1 MIMHLSYCAVVVS
14 ITKALNPTETPLKMK
29 HARNII
35 IATYRTKEVKSV
47 WSIITRQP
55 LMEHRFTAWKFC
67 HMLHKVMREGHPI
80 CLKQSLTH
88 KALILE
94 VGKLWGHL
102 QDGVGT
108 CIESYTKLVV
118 NKLEFH
124 EKNAIFPGSLLLEF
138 NEVEKFAEDDRNV
151 YFQLC
156 VEVFDYLDHIIDVQ
170 SKIFASVNIFRMSS
184 MTPQGQCRLAPL
196 ITLIQDSNPLYDIS
210 VRLMFKLH
218 NGLPSDVL
226 TGHRDRFNDL
236 FSKIKYFYDNVRPL
250 QYFADVIQ
258 VPSLPENAPN
268 FLSQIDL
275 GNYVA
280 PKVYVKQD
288 QEEPAENLVDNLTP
302 IENPDLS
309 QRDNIIKRLQEE
321 LLEKE
326 NQLKN
331 EAKLISKISE
341 LNLRNRSLESE
352 LSTIKEKF
360 LEVMISN
367 ENLETQLKEASGFR
381 SETRE
386 WEEKTKSMEE
396 KFEKIK
402 LMYAK
407 LREEHVNLLRMQSE
421 EKRTLHSEK
430 ESKACLEMDVKESK
444 FKIEEM
450 QKMLNMKTMECENQL
465 ADKNLEITKLK
476 TEITQK
482 KDAFKELKSE
492 CDAHAV
498 KYQELLKKNDCET
511 ELSRKLNDDV
521 NLKELKYAA
530 LLEEKAHCEAKI
542 TSMNS
547 TIHSITNEKY
557 ELDKRLHNL
566 DENVLSLNEELEKAK
581 KEIDELKRKKN
592 EAEHLLSEAVSSM
605 MKETFKILD
614 CLVDS
619 ELTAEKALENIKQLQ
634 RLLRQLSAE
643 YSRYSN
649 SPNEINGLISTC
661 LNLMHTITT
670 LHTCVVYISNNTSDL
685 VKAEDILRNCNEFRD
700 SLKPV
705 YQILSNK
712 RDPKILQDTI
722 ESIPSAKLKAMQE
735 LMLSLINIS
744 PEGHNLEYMLQ
755 MELKAMDQI
764 IEEAT
769 NKIIEIYS
777 DSKSSNNGIK
787 LEVHDKIL
795 DSCTSLMKS
804 IKILIKKSRLL
815 QEEIVAQGKGHFPA
829 KEFYKRNSQWAEGL
843 ISASKN
849 IAKGANFLVES
860 ANKFFTTESSNNF
873 EIIVAAQEIA
883 ASTAQLVIASKVKA
897 DKNSQKLVEL
907 TKASRD
913 VSQATG
919 SVVAAVK
926 DGNIQLDNFNE
937 LELTQLTPSQMKT
950 REMEIHVKVLE
961 LEQALQNERYKLM
974 SFRKTCYKNT
984 QED

>member
-1 MIMHLSYCAVVVS
+1 MDKDSNNLVVS

-280 PKVYVKQD
+280 PTVYVKQD

-309 QRDNIIKRLQEE
+309 ERDNIIKRLQEE

-331 EAKLISKISE
+331 EAKLICKMSE
-341 LNLRNRSLESE
+341 VNLKNRSLETE

-360 LEVMISN
+360 IELMISN

-450 QKMLNMKTMECENQL
+450 QKALNMKTMECENQL

-476 TEITQK
+476 SEITQK
-482 KDAFKELKSE
+482 EDAFKELKSE

-521 NLKELKYAA
+521 NLKQLKYAA
-530 LLEEKAHCEAKI
+530 LLEEKANCEEKI
-542 TSMNS
+542 TSMNL
-547 TIHSITNEKY
+547 TIHSITSEKC

-566 DENVLSLNEELEKAK
+566 DESVVSLNEELERAK
-581 KEIDELKRKKN
+581 KESDELRRNKN
-592 EAEHLLSEAVSSM
+592 EAEHLLFEAVSSM

-614 CLVDS
+614 CLGDS
-619 ELTAEKALENIKQLQ
+619 ELTAEKALENIKQIE
-634 RLLRQLSAE
+634 RLLRQLSTE
-643 YSRYSN
+643 YSRYSK

-661 LNLMHTITT
+661 LNLMHAITT
-670 LHTCVVYISNNTSDL
+670 LHTCLVYISNNISDL
-685 VKAEDILRNCNEFRD
+685 VKAEDILQNSNEFRD

-712 RDPKILQDTI
+712 RDPKILQDTL

-974 SFRKTCYKNT
+974 SFRKTCYKNA

>member
-1 MIMHLSYCAVVVS
+1 MDKDSNNLVVS

-29 HARNII
+29 HARNVI
-35 IATYRTKEVKSV
+35 IATYRTKEIKSV

-108 CIESYTKLVV
+108 CVESYTKLVV

-138 NEVEKFAEDDRNV
+138 NEVEKFAEDDRNI

-226 TGHRDRFNDL
+226 IGHRDRFNDL

-280 PKVYVKQD
+280 PTVYVKQE
-288 QEEPAENLVDNLTP
+288 QEEPPENLVDNLTP
-302 IENPDLS
+302 IENSDLNE
-309 QRDNIIKRLQEE
+309 RDNIIKRLQEE

-341 LNLRNRSLESE
+341 LNLRNHSLEAE
-352 LSTIKEKF
+352 ISTIKEKF
-360 LEVMISN
+360 IEI
-367 ENLETQLKEASGFR
+367 QSG
-381 SETRE
+381 
-386 WEEKTKSMEE
+386 
-396 KFEKIK
+396 
-402 LMYAK
+402 
-407 LREEHVNLLRMQSE
+407 

-430 ESKACLEMDVKESK
+430 ESKASLEMNINELK
-444 FKIEEM
+444 FKTEEM
-450 QKMLNMKTMECENQL
+450 KEMLNMKTMEYENLL

-476 TEITQK
+476 SGITQK
-482 KDAFKELKSE
+482 ENMFTELKNE
-492 CDAHAV
+492 YDANV
-498 KYQELLKKNDCET
+498 IKCQEILKKNEFET
-511 ELSRKLNDDV
+511 EISRKLTDDV
-521 NLKELKYAA
+521 NLKQLECAN
-530 LLEEKAHCEAKI
+530 LLQERANCEEKI
-542 TSMNS
+542 TSMNL
-547 TIHSITNEKY
+547 TIETMTNDKY
-557 ELDKRLHNL
+557 ELDKRLHSL
-566 DENVLSLNEELEKAK
+566 EENISLLNQELERAN
-581 KEIDELKRKKN
+581 KEIDELKRNKN
-592 EAEHLLSEAVSSM
+592 EIENLLFEAKSLTI
-605 MKETFKILD
+605 KETFKILD
-614 CLVDS
+614 CLSDS
-619 ELTAEKALENIKQLQ
+619 ELTPEKALENIEQIQ
-634 RLLRQLSAE
+634 RLLRQLNTE
-643 YSRYSN
+643 YIKYSK
-649 SPNEINGLISTC
+649 SPSEINGLISTC
-661 LNLMHTITT
+661 LSLIHSITS
-670 LHTCVVYISNNTSDL
+670 LHTCVAYIFNSVSDL
-685 VKAEDILRNCNEFRD
+685 VKAEDILQNCNDFQD
-700 SLKPV
+700 SLKPIHQV
-705 YQILSNK
+705 LSNSK
-712 RDPKILQDTI
+712 DPKILQDI
-722 ESIPSAKLKAMQE
+722 IDSIPNAKLKVIQE
-735 LMLSLINIS
+735 LILSLINTS
-744 PEGHNLEYMLQ
+744 PEGLNLEYMLQ
-755 MELKAMDQI
+755 MELKAMDEI

-777 DSKSSNNGIK
+777 DSKTSNNGIK
-787 LEVHDKIL
+787 LEVHEKIL

-815 QEEIVAQGKGHFPA
+815 QDEIVAQGKGHFPT
-829 KEFYKRNSQWAEGL
+829 KEFYKRNSQWAGGL

-860 ANKFFTTESSNNF
+860 ANRFFTTESSNNF

-937 LELTQLTPSQMKT
+937 LELEQLTPSQMKT

-974 SFRKTCYKNT
+974 SFRKACYKNG
-984 QED
+984 QDE